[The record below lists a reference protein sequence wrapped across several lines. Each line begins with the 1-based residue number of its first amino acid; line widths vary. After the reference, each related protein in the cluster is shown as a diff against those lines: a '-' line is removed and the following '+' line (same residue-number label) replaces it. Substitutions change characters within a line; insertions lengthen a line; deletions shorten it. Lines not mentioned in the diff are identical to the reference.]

1 MIAELEVVNHQGD
14 RVFHQNR
21 SACQYRSENDQADD
35 TLERRGTAVVLP
47 ESIQEA
53 NCPPHIQSPAC
64 RCHVTTRSRILWPI
78 RPATESESRIG
89 PINRALTRARCELAA
104 GEVVEVGPAPSRRF
118 PTASPALLTAPLLP
132 LVLEMDPVAGGDRGT
147 AAPSRS
153 ICGYRIEQVMKL
165 WI

>member
-1 MIAELEVVNHQGD
+1 LVVP
-14 RVFHQNR
+14 
-21 SACQYRSENDQADD
+21 E
-35 TLERRGTAVVLP
+35 AVQKVG
-47 ESIQEA
+47 
-53 NCPPHIQSPAC
+53 CFPHFQSSAC

-78 RPATESESRIG
+78 RPAPESESRIG
-89 PINRALTRARCELAA
+89 PIRRALTRARCELAA

-153 ICGYRIEQVMKL
+153 IYGYRIEQAMKL